1 LAGAIQDNDRGV
13 IIGRRSFGKGLVQE
27 DVRLRDGSNLRL
39 TIARYYTPSGR
50 CIQKPYNGDIEDYY
64 SDQMVRYDNG
74 EMYEVDSSY
83 FVDSLK
89 FTTPQGRT
97 VYGGGGIMPDVFVP
111 ADSSGSSWYLSELRM
126 TPAFTTFA
134 FDFVQNKRNKWSSV
148 RQYRS
153 SFFVTD
159 AVLDRFVNFAK
170 SEYGIQVRNDE
181 IQHSKSRIKRILKG
195 EIARQIWVEQG
206 YYQVVNPEDNEVQKA
221 VQLVSKP

>member
-1 LAGAIQDNDRGV
+1 
-13 IIGRRSFGKGLVQE
+13 
-27 DVRLRDGSNLRL
+27 
-39 TIARYYTPSGR
+39 
-50 CIQKPYNGDIEDYY
+50 
-64 SDQMVRYDNG
+64 
-74 EMYEVDSSY
+74 
-83 FVDSLK
+83 
-89 FTTPQGRT
+89 
-97 VYGGGGIMPDVFVP
+97 
-111 ADSSGSSWYLSELRM
+111 M